1 MLGFSKGFAIILFI
15 TFVIWY
21 GSKNVKNALI
31 FVLVFA
37 IIKIT
42 WNILTKKNAN

>member
-15 TFVIWY
+15 AFIIWY
-21 GSKNVKNALI
+21 GSKSVKNALI
-31 FVLVFA
+31 FVGVFA

-42 WNILTKKNAN
+42 WNVLTKRNAS